1 MDQVIALERGL
12 SKFQPLKK
20 IICYDDF
27 DRGLNGWLD
36 LHPNYVGKDFNLLR
50 HSQVEKTQWGPIMLS
65 SASYRFAGTHGSM
78 DGTYSL
84 KLATRPVANPYEQ
97 PPAPGSMSHAIK
109 RLTNH
114 LPRGLRQMEVWYAY
128 TPEQDRLGI
137 GEKAIRAFGI
147 FFDNQDED
155 NRFFAGARYVNCVN
169 GEMVRKWQVFQTA
182 DDVTDLDWAYGVEN
196 DWAKRAIDNQWYGR
210 RNSDGSGDGF
220 VWVPDGYQDLCY
232 NESDDKINW
241 LYLRLL
247 FDSEKKE
254 YVELQSGN
262 RVFDLRGIKITPAES
277 YARINGLLNPCI
289 WIENDTNRRV
299 FFYADSI
306 VVSAE

>member
-78 DGTYSL
+78 EGTYSL
-84 KLATRPVANPYEQ
+84 KLATRPVSSSYDQ

-109 RLTNH
+109 RMTNH
-114 LPRGLRQMEVWYAY
+114 LPGGLRQIECWYSY

-137 GEKAIRAFGI
+137 GEKSIRAFGV
-147 FFDNQDED
+147 FFDNQDEE

-169 GEMVRKWQVFQTA
+169 GEMIRKWQVFQTA
-182 DDVTDLDWAYGVEN
+182 DHVTDLDWAYGVEN
-196 DWAKRAIDNQWYGR
+196 DWCKRGIDNQWYGR

-220 VWVPDGYQDLCY
+220 VWVPDGHQDLCY

-241 LYLRLL
+241 LYLRFLY
-247 FDSEKKE
+247 DSEKKE

-262 RVFDLRGIKITPAES
+262 RIFDLRGIKITTAES
-277 YARINGLLNPCI
+277 YARINGLLNPCF

-299 FFYADSI
+299 FFYVDSV